1 MLHLTSSGRQR
12 LAWQWPWQRSRK
24 APSYL
29 GLLQALPLR
38 MLQRPGSEAPLLE
51 LLAGLAEGLRASQA
65 FLLLPAAGQDT
76 WRRIGETCGMGDC
89 PLHAGNSMLPEAG
102 SVVQCVDCLR
112 AGQHRLICVLAMQ
125 DGASGALLL
134 EFARMP
140 SMAVRNE
147 LAEVGRLLAEILRVL
162 SEDRQQRRR
171 ELVAERGVLSRELH
185 DSVSQQLSYLQI
197 RASRLQAILQEP
209 EQTDALGVMLVDLRD
224 TLASLHR
231 QVRELIATAR
241 LTMDG
246 CSLRQALE
254 ASVEEFSRRSSC
266 VFSLDNRLPAERIGH
281 EAELQILQIVR
292 EALANVVRHS
302 HARHVRIALLDSPQ
316 QGVEILVV
324 DDGIGL
330 PEVLPEDAH
339 FGLRIMRER
348 AMAIGASLQISSSPQ
363 QGTRVHLLWS
373 DR

>member
-1 MLHLTSSGRQR
+1 
-12 LAWQWPWQRSRK
+12 
-24 APSYL
+24 
-29 GLLQALPLR
+29 

-51 LLAGLAEGLRASQA
+51 LLAGLAGCLRARQA
-65 FLLLPAAGQDT
+65 FLLLPVAGQST
-76 WRRIGETCGMGDC
+76 WRRIGEAHCMGDC
-89 PLHAGNSMLPEAG
+89 PLHAGNTLLPAAG
-102 SVVQCVDCLR
+102 SVVLCVDCLR
-112 AGQHRLICVLAMQ
+112 VGEHRLICVLAMEE
-125 DGASGALLL
+125 GAPGALLL
-134 EFARMP
+134 EFSRMP
-140 SMAVRNE
+140 SMAIRSE
-147 LAEVGRLLAEILRVL
+147 LAEIGGLLAETLGVL
-162 SEDRQQRRR
+162 AEDRQQRRR
-171 ELVAERGVLSRELH
+171 ELAVERGVLSRELH
-185 DSVSQQLSYLQI
+185 DSVAQQLSYLQI
-197 RASRLQAILQEP
+197 RASRLQAILQTA
-209 EQTDALGVMLVDLRD
+209 EQDEVVGAMLVDLRD

-316 QGVEILVV
+316 HGVEILVA

-348 AMAIGASLQISSSPQ
+348 AIAIGASLQINSSPQ
-363 QGTRVHLLWS
+363 QGTQVHLLWS
-373 DR
+373 DG

>member
-1 MLHLTSSGRQR
+1 MLQSTISRLQRSG
-12 LAWQWPWQRSRK
+12 WQWPWQRSREDV
-24 APSYL
+24 SCL
-29 GLLQALPLR
+29 RLLQALPLR

-51 LLAGLAEGLRASQA
+51 LLAGLAECLRARQA
-65 FLLLPAAGQDT
+65 FLLLPVAGQST
-76 WRRIGETCGMGDC
+76 WRRIGEAHCMGDC
-89 PLHAGNSMLPEAG
+89 PLHAGNTLLPAAG
-102 SVVQCVDCLR
+102 SVVLCVDCLR
-112 AGQHRLICVLAMQ
+112 VGEHRLICVLAMEE
-125 DGASGALLL
+125 GAPGALLL
-134 EFARMP
+134 EFSRMP
-140 SMAVRNE
+140 SMAIRSE
-147 LAEVGRLLAEILRVL
+147 LAEVGGLLAETLGVMA
-162 SEDRQQRRR
+162 EDRQQRRR
-171 ELVAERGVLSRELH
+171 ELAVERGVLSRELH
-185 DSVSQQLSYLQI
+185 DSVAQQLSYLQI
-197 RASRLQAILQEP
+197 RASRLQAILQTA
-209 EQTDALGVMLVDLRD
+209 EQDEVVGAMLVDLRD

-316 QGVEILVV
+316 HGVEILVA

-348 AMAIGASLQISSSPQ
+348 AIAIGASLQINSSPH
-363 QGTRVHLLWS
+363 QGTQVHLLWS
-373 DR
+373 DG

>member
-1 MLHLTSSGRQR
+1 MLQSTISRLQRSG
-12 LAWQWPWQRSRK
+12 WQWPWQRSREDV
-24 APSYL
+24 SCL
-29 GLLQALPLR
+29 RLLQALPLR

-51 LLAGLAEGLRASQA
+51 LLAGLAGCLRARQA
-65 FLLLPAAGQDT
+65 FLLLPVAGQST
-76 WRRIGETCGMGDC
+76 WRRIGEAHCMGDC
-89 PLHAGNSMLPEAG
+89 PLHAGNTLLPAAG
-102 SVVQCVDCLR
+102 SVVLCVDCLR
-112 AGQHRLICVLAMQ
+112 VGEHRLICVLAMEE
-125 DGASGALLL
+125 GAPGALLL
-134 EFARMP
+134 EFSRMP
-140 SMAVRNE
+140 SMAIRSE
-147 LAEVGRLLAEILRVL
+147 LAEIGGLLAETLGVL
-162 SEDRQQRRR
+162 AEDRQQRRR
-171 ELVAERGVLSRELH
+171 ELAVERGVLSRELH
-185 DSVSQQLSYLQI
+185 DSVAQQLSYLQI
-197 RASRLQAILQEP
+197 RASRLQAILQTA
-209 EQTDALGVMLVDLRD
+209 EQDEVVGAMLVDLRD

-316 QGVEILVV
+316 HGVEILVA

-348 AMAIGASLQISSSPQ
+348 AIAIGASLQINSSPQ
-363 QGTRVHLLWS
+363 QGTQVHLLWS
-373 DR
+373 DG